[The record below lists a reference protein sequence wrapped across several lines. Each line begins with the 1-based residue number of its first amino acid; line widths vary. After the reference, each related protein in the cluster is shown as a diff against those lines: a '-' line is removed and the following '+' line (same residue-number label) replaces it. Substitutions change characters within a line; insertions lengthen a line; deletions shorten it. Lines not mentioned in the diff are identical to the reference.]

1 MKKSVLAVLVI
12 LVILFIAALLPLRNG
27 TPERRS
33 FEITSASINFDKN
46 DATITVNYEFPKL
59 MKLYILLLGSKSIEP
74 KINATFPDFEY
85 NIIKMNQNQAILR
98 VTKISRYD
106 HGYYLHDSRK
116 LGTSINTVYIYTPDS
131 PRPKIYSNINST
143 PNIFY
148 HA

>member
-12 LVILFIAALLPLRNG
+12 IFIAALLTLTNG
-27 TPERRS
+27 GPERRS
-33 FEITSASINFDKN
+33 FEITSVSINFDKN

-59 MKLYILLLGSKSIEP
+59 MKLYILLLGSKGIEP

-85 NIIKMNQNQAILR
+85 DIVKMNQNQAVLR
-98 VTKISRYD
+98 ATNISIYES
-106 HGYYLHDSRK
+106 GYYLHESKK
-116 LGTSINTVYIYTPDS
+116 LGTNINTVYIYTPDS
-131 PRPKIYSNINST
+131 PRPKLYSNIDST

>member
-1 MKKSVLAVLVI
+1 MKKSVLAI
-12 LVILFIAALLPLRNG
+12 LVILFIAALLPLTNG

-74 KINATFPDFEY
+74 KINATFPDFKY
-85 NIIKMNQNQAILR
+85 DIVKMNQKKAILKATN
-98 VTKISRYD
+98 VSRYD
-106 HGYYLHDSRK
+106 NGYYLHESRK
-116 LGTSINTVYIYTPDS
+116 LGTNINAVYIYTPDS
-131 PRPKIYSNINST
+131 PRPKLYSNIDST

-148 HA
+148 HALH